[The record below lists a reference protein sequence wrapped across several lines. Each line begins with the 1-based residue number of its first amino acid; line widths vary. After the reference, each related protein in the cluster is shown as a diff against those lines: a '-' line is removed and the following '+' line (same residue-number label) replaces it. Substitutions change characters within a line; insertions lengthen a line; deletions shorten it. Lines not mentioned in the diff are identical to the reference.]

1 MTIITRALLA
11 LALCLFGM
19 AAHAETHTAIRGD
32 SVERVAKATGTTP
45 AQIINANKRKIKA
58 PLYWMYIGETYN
70 VPLPPPQA
78 DARVNV
84 TETLATAPKVVAA
97 EKGKATLA
105 EAIAIVQKDIA
116 DSAKRPVT
124 VQESSATKALP
135 PIPTKP
141 AKKRRIIR
149 TQVVVQTTSL
159 ETTPDLDRP
168 CTNCTLE
175 TFLVKSDLPTDV
187 ASQLS
192 DKVVHDEYE
201 HISVV
206 AGEEFALMQF
216 EDNALWQSVTAKW
229 RDKREVRAREYTVR
243 AHGLVY
249 SFVYHAE
256 GGNWSVRPAT
266 PDIDTILPIKRELEH
281 IVGREHDVTP
291 LAILIWKAKYQGGIP
306 PPTTDRER
314 SAYAEVSGF
323 INRFLLQGA
332 VPDNNS
338 NLLASTTLK

>member
-1 MTIITRALLA
+1 MTIIIRAFLA

-32 SVERVAKATGTTP
+32 SVERVAKATGTTA
-45 AQIINANKRKIKA
+45 AQFINANKRKIKA

-78 DARVNV
+78 DVRVKD
-84 TETLATAPKVVAA
+84 TGTLAAAPKVAA
-97 EKGKATLA
+97 AVQGKATLA
-105 EAIAIVQKDIA
+105 EAIAIVQKDIY
-116 DSAKRPVT
+116 STPKRPVT
-124 VQESSATKALP
+124 VPEDSATKALP
-135 PIPTKP
+135 PMPTMQTP
-141 AKKRRIIR
+141 KKRIAR
-149 TQVVVQTTSL
+149 TAKVVQATAL

-249 SFVYHAE
+249 TFVYHAE

-266 PDIDTILPIKRELEH
+266 PDMSTILPIKRELER
-281 IVGREHDVTP
+281 IVGAELDVTP

-323 INRFLLQGA
+323 INRFLSQG
-332 VPDNNS
+332 VVLDNNS

>member
-1 MTIITRALLA
+1 MTIIIRALLA

-32 SVERVAKATGTTP
+32 SVERVAKATGTT
-45 AQIINANKRKIKA
+45 AAEIINANKRKLKA

-70 VPLPPPQA
+70 VPLPPPQV
-78 DARVNV
+78 DARVKGA
-84 TETLATAPKVVAA
+84 ETLAAPKVATPQH
-97 EKGKATLA
+97 GKTTLA

-116 DSAKRPVT
+116 DASKQPAIAQADSASETLPQMPAKRT
-124 VQESSATKALP
+124 V
-135 PIPTKP
+135 
-141 AKKRRIIR
+141 KKRVIR
-149 TQVVVQTTSL
+149 TAKVAQTVAL

-206 AGEEFALMQF
+206 VGDEFALMQF

-249 SFVYHAE
+249 TFVYHAQ
-256 GGNWSVRPAT
+256 GGNWSVRSAT
-266 PDIDTILPIKRELEH
+266 PDIDTILPIKRELER
-281 IVGREHDVTP
+281 IVGAEHDVTP

-314 SAYAEVSGF
+314 SAHAEVSGF
-323 INRFLLQGA
+323 INRFLSQGA